1 MSLIKKSFFT
11 RSDVVQ
17 VAKDL
22 LGKYLV
28 SNIDGVLTSGIIV
41 ETEAYRAPDDKGCH
55 AYQNKFTERT
65 STMFEI
71 GGTSYVYVCYGIHNL
86 FNVVTGPK
94 GVAHAVLI
102 RAIEPKEGIQ
112 GMKER
117 RNFNS
122 IKKELVNGPGKFTRA
137 MNITKKQNGISL
149 LSKKN
154 DLWLEDRGFIVQSDE
169 IIEGPR
175 VGMGK
180 KVAECSN
187 WPWRYRLKNNQWAS
201 KPNHVHYDWSG

>member
-1 MSLIKKSFFT
+1 MTLINQSFFT

-28 SNIDGVLTSGIIV
+28 SRTDGAVTSGIIV

-55 AYQNKFTERT
+55 AYQNKLTERT

-94 GVAHAVLI
+94 GVAHAVLV
-102 RAIEPKEGIQ
+102 RAIEPAEGIEE
-112 GMKER
+112 MKVR
-117 RNFNS
+117 RKFS
-122 IKKELVNGPGKFTRA
+122 SLKKELVNGPGKFTIA

-149 LSKKN
+149 LSKN
-154 DLWLEDRGFIVQSDE
+154 DNLWLEDRGVKLQADD

-187 WPWRYRLKNNQWAS
+187 WPWRYRIKDNKWAS
-201 KPNHVHYDWSG
+201 KPDHVHYDWGK

>member
-1 MSLIKKSFFT
+1 MSLLKRSFFT
-11 RSDVVQ
+11 RLDVVQ
-17 VAKDL
+17 IAKDL

-28 SNIDGVLTSGIIV
+28 SNIDGTYTSGIIV

-55 AYQNKFTERT
+55 AYQNKLTERT

-71 GGTSYVYVCYGIHNL
+71 GGTSYVYICYGIHNL

-102 RAIEPKEGIQ
+102 RAIEPVEGVER
-112 GMKER
+112 MLLR
-117 RNFNS
+117 RNFDS
-122 IKKELVNGPGKFTRA
+122 LKKELVNGPGKFTRA

-149 LSKKN
+149 LSKEN
-154 DLWLEDRGFIVQSDE
+154 QLWLEDRGIKLQSKDIV
-169 IIEGPR
+169 EGPR

-180 KVAECSN
+180 SVAECSN
-187 WPWRYRLKNNQWAS
+187 WPWRYRIKGNKWAS
-201 KPNHVHYDWSG
+201 KPDHVFYDWSN